1 MRLLLLFLD
10 EPLPGQVMKEVEKTA
25 GPEAAVRSYR
35 AMIRVLLRQ
44 LSGLKDCRV
53 RICYAP
59 EDAEQAFRFWI
70 LPEIID
76 RPKVLLTPEDLD
88 FVAQGPGPRSAQL
101 EHHFAIAFEEGF
113 EKVAAIGSECIEISA
128 RWINAAFSQ
137 LNGRHHGILGPT
149 PGGRCHLLALADQ
162 MPSLFD
168 RKLWEQ
174 PDLIAELLRHAEL
187 HDRSFYQLPALTE
200 LHTEAD
206 FNKALL
212 GPLGTQLRKAVKEL
226 KDNGG

>member
-88 FVAQGPGPRSAQL
+88 FVAQGPGPRPAQL

-128 RWINAAFSQ
+128 RWINAAFSPSASSVARPVASSSSKSAAVEVAT
-137 LNGRHHGILGPT
+137 G
-149 PGGRCHLLALADQ
+149 A
-162 MPSLFD
+162 PSLGSGA
-168 RKLWEQ
+168 RPASRCPSHVASQ
-174 PDLIAELLRHAEL
+174 SPIPYAERT
-187 HDRSFYQLPALTE
+187 PAR
-200 LHTEAD
+200 
-206 FNKALL
+206 
-212 GPLGTQLRKAVKEL
+212 G
-226 KDNGG
+226 